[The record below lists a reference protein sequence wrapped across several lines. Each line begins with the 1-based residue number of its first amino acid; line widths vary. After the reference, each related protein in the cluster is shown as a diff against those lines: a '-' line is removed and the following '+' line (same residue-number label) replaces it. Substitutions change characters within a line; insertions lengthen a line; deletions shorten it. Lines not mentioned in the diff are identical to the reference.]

1 MKNLDRPD
9 PMTRIKTTGHIKTLA
24 LFVFSALLLTGP
36 TTTTARADAPR
47 ILFTTS
53 NDLIAGEAQGDDL
66 YTAALALEVQGNDL
80 RWRFGERM
88 FTDRRRAFRFD
99 ETYLELARSL
109 GPPSATAGGWFGEI
123 SGGVIH
129 LGRGLLGEGVQNEVH
144 RVVGA
149 ERVSLPY
156 LESDRW
162 VGSATLRGGRALPV
176 AAPWSLEV
184 EGEVHLAP
192 AFRSWQKLAVVA
204 ERELAGGLAMRAG
217 VGARL
222 DQTDGEL
229 LGDRVARA
237 AATAELGLAWRGVS
251 LRWSL
256 NDFGTRASYLSLGID
271 LAGDAFRSLRTHPH

>member
-1 MKNLDRPD
+1 M
-9 PMTRIKTTGHIKTLA
+9 
-24 LFVFSALLLTGP
+24 
-36 TTTTARADAPR
+36 
-47 ILFTTS
+47 
-53 NDLIAGEAQGDDL
+53 Q
-66 YTAALALEVQGNDL
+66 
-80 RWRFGERM
+80 
-88 FTDRRRAFRFD
+88 
-99 ETYLELARSL
+99 L

-192 AFRSWQKLAVVA
+192 AFRSWQNP
-204 ERELAGGLAMRAG
+204 ELRPPM
-217 VGARL
+217 
-222 DQTDGEL
+222 
-229 LGDRVARA
+229 
-237 AATAELGLAWRGVS
+237 S
-251 LRWSL
+251 KK
-256 NDFGTRASYLSLGID
+256 YLKPKRIKV
-271 LAGDAFRSLRTHPH
+271 FI

>member
-9 PMTRIKTTGHIKTLA
+9 PMTRNKTTGHITTPAFL
-24 LFVFSALLLTGP
+24 VFFAVLLTGP
-36 TTTTARADAPR
+36 TTMSARAEAPR

-53 NDLIAGEAQGDDL
+53 NDLIAGKTQGDDL
-66 YTAALALEVQGNDL
+66 YTAALAFEVQGNDL

-109 GPPSATAGGWFGEI
+109 GPPSGTAGGWFGEI

-129 LGRGLLGEGVQNEVH
+129 LGRGLLGEDVQNEVH

-156 LESDRW
+156 LDSDRW
-162 VGSATLRGGRALPV
+162 VGSATLRGGRVLPV

-204 ERELAGGLAMRAG
+204 ERDLAGGLAMRAG

-222 DQTDGEL
+222 DQTAGDL

-256 NDFGTRASYLSLGID
+256 NDFGTRASYLSLGVD
-271 LAGDAFRSLRTHPH
+271 LAGDAFRTLRLRSR

>member
-1 MKNLDRPD
+1 MKNFDSPD
-9 PMTRIKTTGHIKTLA
+9 SMTQNKTTGHIATLA
-24 LFVFSALLLTGP
+24 LFVCFALFLTGS
-36 TTTTARADAPR
+36 TTTSARADAPR
-47 ILFTTS
+47 VLFTTS

-66 YTAALALEVQGNDL
+66 YTAALDLEVQGNDL

-99 ETYLELARSL
+99 ETYLEVAKSL
-109 GPPSATAGGWFGEI
+109 GPPSGMTGNWFGEI

-129 LGRGLLGEGVQNEVH
+129 LGHGLLGEGVQNEVH

-156 LESDRW
+156 IDSNRW
-162 VGSATLRGGRALPV
+162 VGSATLRGGRVLPV

-184 EGEVHLAP
+184 EGEVHFAP
-192 AFRSWQKLAVVA
+192 AFRTWQKLAVVA

-222 DQTDGEL
+222 DQTAGDL

-237 AATAELGLAWRGVS
+237 AATAELGLAWRGIS

-271 LAGDAFRSLRTHPH
+271 LAGEALPSRRRTPR